1 MADIAKLEVLH
12 ELMDS
17 DDEKQHRAKTRKW
30 VKRRYKRGYTST
42 TS

>member
-30 VKRRYKRGYTST
+30 VKGDTRGAIL
-42 TS
+42 